1 MLRIRELVER
11 GAKKTKRQRKEA
23 KQCINYLRPYLF
35 DPPISRFLA
44 PDMLEIIYEYAVSPV
59 KITIQGLMGRYSKTY
74 EGFCGNTLAQILM
87 KDYNTFF
94 NNEPLKYYKSAPRVE
109 VFPDTILVDDI
120 VLDRVVELY

>member
-11 GAKKTKRQRKEA
+11 GANQTKRQRKEA
-23 KQCINYLRPYLF
+23 KQCINYLRPHLF

-59 KITIQGLMGRYSKTY
+59 KIIIQGLMGRHSKTY
-74 EGFCGNTLAQILM
+74 EGFCGNTLAQILT
-87 KDYNTFF
+87 KDYNTFYS
-94 NNEPLKYYKSAPRVE
+94 NEPAKYFQSSTQVE